1 MGLSAITL
9 ALAKKYSER
18 IIAEKTAAID
28 QAILDAIKE
37 SKFYTD
43 TVASQLISFNIK
55 IADTLPSESEAS
67 EHTLYLIKKEN
78 ISDTSNIYY
87 EYLFIEGKWELIG
100 VTNLAELDLSEYWK
114 SEQVKEYVDNKIYSL
129 PIASADTLG
138 IIKVDTTTLDI
149 AEDGTLSVKE
159 TKTQQVAE
167 ETAQQVINKN
177 FVSIS
182 DDEISNL
189 F

>member
-78 ISDTSNIYY
+78 I
-87 EYLFIEGKWELIG
+87 L
-100 VTNLAELDLSEYWK
+100 LST
-114 SEQVKEYVDNKIYSL
+114 YSL
-129 PIASADTLG
+129 TCSDFQYSDKSNSAKLVTPISSHLP
-138 IIKVDTTTLDI
+138 
-149 AEDGTLSVKE
+149 S
-159 TKTQQVAE
+159 
-167 ETAQQVINKN
+167 INKY
-177 FVSIS
+177 S
-182 DDEISNL
+182 
-189 F
+189 